1 MSWQAVPDTMGELM
15 TAADP
20 RKAERVMTAML
31 QMKKRDIAELE
42 RAVAEQASL
51 TTARRA

>member
-15 TAADP
+15 TAADL
-20 RKAERVMTAML
+20 RKSERVMTAVP
-31 QMKKRDIAELE
+31 QTKKRDIAELE
-42 RAVAEQASL
+42 RAFAEQASL